1 MYSLQGQ
8 LAETAMGGMIVGRI
22 GNPEWAKQSVY
33 DDDFLNEDDELSP
46 LDDDYVPEEYR
57 DEEL

>member
-1 MYSLQGQ
+1 MNVS
-8 LAETAMGGMIVGRI
+8 RI
-22 GNPEWAKQSVY
+22 GNPEWAEPSVF
-33 DDDFLNEDDELSP
+33 DDVVSEDDELSP

>member
-1 MYSLQGQ
+1 
-8 LAETAMGGMIVGRI
+8 MIVGRI
-22 GNPEWAKQSVY
+22 GNPEWAKLPVH
-33 DDDFLNEDDELSP
+33 DDDFLSEDDEISP